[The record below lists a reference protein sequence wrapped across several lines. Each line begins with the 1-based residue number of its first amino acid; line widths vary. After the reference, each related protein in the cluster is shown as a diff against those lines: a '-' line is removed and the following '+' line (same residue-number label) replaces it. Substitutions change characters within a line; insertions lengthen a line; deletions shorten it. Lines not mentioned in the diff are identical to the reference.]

1 MANDYKELVGVLPRG
16 VWMRSDTLDRA
27 WKLKSGSGR
36 KYRVKMLME
45 NGYLLRRGKTSHT
58 QYRVADK
65 NFKPDPE
72 PVSKPTSQ
80 PGSLNE
86 LINAVTKVG
95 TENELL
101 KKGLI
106 EIQTIVNRT
115 LLTL

>member
-1 MANDYKELVGVLPRG
+1 MASDYKKMLDLLPRG
-16 VWMRSDTLDRA
+16 IWMSSKVMDHA
-27 WKLKSGSGR
+27 WKTTGQSGR
-36 KYRVKMLME
+36 KYRIQQLVKKGL
-45 NGYLLRRGKTSHT
+45 LLRKGNTGNTMYK
-58 QYRVADK
+58 VADK
-65 NFKPDPE
+65 NSNPDTE
-72 PVSKPTSQ
+72 SLPTSP